1 VDHELIVPNSS
12 CLLFRRIGHEDSRHI
27 RGEKHLSA
35 LLDQL
40 ERGEEIVIT
49 RRGKAVARLV
59 PVGEASHKRLADTAA
74 WLKAFRRGRRLGGPS
89 AKMLIE
95 EGR

>member
-1 VDHELIVPNSS
+1 MKTVGIFEA
-12 CLLFRRIGHEDSRHI
+12 RR
-27 RGEKHLSA
+27 HLSA

-59 PVGEASHKRLADTAA
+59 PVGEASHKR
-74 WLKAFRRGRRLGGPS
+74 WRIPPRG
-89 AKMLIE
+89 
-95 EGR
+95 